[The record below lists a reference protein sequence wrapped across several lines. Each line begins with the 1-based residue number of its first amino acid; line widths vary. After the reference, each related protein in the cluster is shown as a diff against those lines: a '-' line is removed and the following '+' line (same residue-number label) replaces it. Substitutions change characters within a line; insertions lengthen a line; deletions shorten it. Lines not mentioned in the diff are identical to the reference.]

1 MKIFKIVMSVLLL
14 GTAVYTPSTYISA
27 NAQTPNDTERIY
39 SIVVDRFLN
48 TDASTDKGVPEVE
61 EADLRFGG
69 DFAGIEEN
77 LEYISSMGFTA
88 IHLSPVFE
96 FAADDYLG
104 YDVESYE
111 EIDSG
116 LGGAEGLSSLVEAA
130 HEMNLEVIVD
140 VPAVSADGGSATDE
154 LNVNSIYSGYIEDKD
169 LDMLDLTDPA
179 VQSDYQAT
187 ISEFVDEFNIDG
199 LSMMIAQD
207 GVDADEVLPEEV
219 KTYGFR
225 TTEDVS
231 ATGFDHMTSETMRQA
246 LSESYATV
254 NREVPELPESEHM
267 LLADHW
273 FSERFTSHAVEEN
286 MFPGTRVKQLMTYL
300 YSHTGPISMLYGTEV
315 AFNADDIPDIHPQM
329 DLWTDQEIV
338 EYMEHINRVY
348 SDHKNAFTGNL
359 ETLHQGDGHYITRYH
374 TNDVDFILNIN
385 DTNETNGVNLNLDD
399 VGEGKVLS
407 GMLIGDMIR
416 ASAPGEYIVV
426 LDREETELYA
436 IIEESGFN
444 NGYIIASL
452 LIFGG
457 FAFFI
462 FFAARK
468 NKKYR
473 ANMNK

>member
-1 MKIFKIVMSVLLL
+1 MKIIKLVMSVLLL
-14 GTAVYTPSTYISA
+14 GTSIYTPSTYISA
-27 NAQTPNDTERIY
+27 NAHTPNDTERIY

-48 TDASTDKGVPEVE
+48 ADASTDEGVPEDE
-61 EADLRFGG
+61 DSDLRFGG
-69 DFAGIEEN
+69 DFTGIEDN

-88 IHLSPVFE
+88 IHLSPVFD
-96 FAADDYLG
+96 FAEDDHLG

-111 EIDSG
+111 SIDPG

-140 VPAVSADGGSATDE
+140 VPAVSVGGGGTVAE
-154 LNVNSIYSGYIEDKD
+154 LNVNSIYSDYIEDKD

-179 VQSDYQAT
+179 VQGDYRDT
-187 ISEFVDEFNIDG
+187 IGEFVDEFNIDG

-207 GVDADEVLPEEV
+207 GIDAEEILPVGV

-225 TTEDVS
+225 TTEEVS

-254 NREVPELPESEHM
+254 DREVPELPESEHM

-315 AFNADDIPDIHPQM
+315 AFNAETIPEIHPQM

-385 DTNETNGVNLNLDD
+385 DTSETNGVNLDLGD

-436 IIEESGFN
+436 VIEESGFN